1 MGGDPY
7 RGMAIADIDQD
18 GRLDLA
24 TPNPDHVGIAFGTDA
39 ERFEFGRSSRITTRA
54 PFAVA
59 LGDLSGDGVVDLVI
73 ASETANVVRVLLGDG
88 TGAFAEAAQSPLD
101 MPTGAK
107 KIILGDFNGDGVRDA
122 AIPNYMSRD
131 VLLLLGGPS
140 MRIAWVNGGEH
151 PWGAVAVDLNEDG
164 TDDLVL
170 LDYTSS
176 KGTLYLS
183 RNE

>member
-1 MGGDPY
+1 
-7 RGMAIADIDQD
+7 
-18 GRLDLA
+18 
-24 TPNPDHVGIAFGTDA
+24 VGIAFGTDV
-39 ERFEFGRSSRITTRA
+39 ERFEFGRSSRITTGA

-59 LGDLSGDGVVDLVI
+59 LGDLSGDGIVDFVI
-73 ASETANVVRVLLGDG
+73 ASETDPNVRVLLGDG
-88 TGAFAEAAQSPLD
+88 TGAFTAAGDSPFEASR
-101 MPTGAK
+101 GAK
-107 KIILGDFNGDGVRDA
+107 KIVLGDVNGDGVRDA
-122 AIPNYMSRD
+122 AIPNYMSQD

-140 MRIAWVNGGEH
+140 IRTAWARGGEH

>member
-24 TPNPDHVGIAFGTDA
+24 TPNPDHVGIAFGTDP
-39 ERFEFGRSSRITTRA
+39 ERFEFGRSTRMTTRA

-59 LGDLSGDGVVDLVI
+59 LGDLSGDGIVDLVI
-73 ASETANVVRVLLGDG
+73 ASETDPNVRVLLGDG
-88 TGAFAEAAQSPLD
+88 TGAFTAAGDSPFEASR
-101 MPTGAK
+101 GAK
-107 KIILGDFNGDGVRDA
+107 KIVLGDVNGDGVRDA
-122 AIPNYMSRD
+122 AIPNYMSQD

-140 MRIAWVNGGEH
+140 IRTAWARGGEH